1 MEDRKFEVLADK
13 ARAGLSRRDFMRTAA
28 TAGLSVAMANSLWS
42 EARAQT
48 PQSGGTLRLGAD
60 GGSATDTLNPLQAL
74 GADHP
79 QSTAFCMFDT
89 LTEIDHAGNPQP
101 SLAESWEGGEDG
113 VWAIRLRQGVEFHD
127 GKTLTAEDVVWSLE
141 QHRRE
146 DNTNAE
152 GKMIVGNM
160 AEIRADG
167 PNTVIIRQ
175 EQVNFDLPALLSSF
189 GLLIGQAGNENWDA
203 GIGTGPYRRE
213 ALEPGVRF
221 VGSKFANFYR
231 ADQGHFDSVELLNV
245 ADPAARASGLLSNS
259 LDVIG
264 SPDVNTASRMNRA
277 PDHTLI
283 QVSGTQHYTT
293 DMRTDTGPLT
303 DPNIRNAIKWGVNRQ
318 EIVDNVLG
326 GFATIGNDIPLSRNQ
341 QFYNDQLP
349 QREFDPDRARYYLQ
363 QAGVDSVDL
372 TFHTSDG
379 AFSGAVDM
387 GVLMQQTLGQVGV
400 NVEVRREPADGY
412 WSNVWMTEPWTAS
425 YYNGRP
431 TADWMLSSQYSS
443 ASEWDATYF
452 KRADFDD
459 LLNRAR
465 IEPNQDTRRELYFEA
480 QRMLHEEG
488 GVLVMAF
495 VNILIAAS
503 NRLGHGEVGM
513 SRRLDDSRLARRW
526 WFAA

>member
-1 MEDRKFEVLADK
+1 MDEKKTEFLEGLARSSLTRRNFMQ
-13 ARAGLSRRDFMRTAA
+13 AVASAGLGA
-28 TAGLSVAMANSLWS
+28 AMAGPVWDR
-42 EARAQT
+42 AQAQT
-48 PQSGGTLRLGAD
+48 PRTGGTLRLGAD
-60 GGSATDTLNPLQAL
+60 GGGSTDTLNPLQAL

-101 SLAESWEGGEDG
+101 SLAESWDGGEDG

-127 GKTLTAEDVVWSLE
+127 GKALTAEDVVWSLE
-141 QHRRE
+141 QHRSE
-146 DNTNAE
+146 DNTNSE
-152 GKMIVGNM
+152 GRMIVGNM

-167 PNTVIIRQ
+167 PSTVVIRQ
-175 EQVNFDLPALLSSF
+175 TEVNFDLPAHLSSF
-189 GLLIGQAGNENWDA
+189 GLLIGQAGNRDWDA
-203 GIGTGPYRRE
+203 GVGTGPYRKE
-213 ALEPGVRF
+213 VLEPGVRF
-221 VGSKFANFYR
+221 IGSKFADFYR
-231 ADQGHFDSVELLNV
+231 DDQGHFDSVELLNV
-245 ADPAARASGLLSNS
+245 TDPAARASGLLSNS

-277 PDHTLI
+277 PDHVLI
-283 QVSGTQHYTT
+283 QVAGTQHYTT

-303 DPNIRNAIKWGVNRQ
+303 DPDVRNAIKWGVNRQ

-349 QREFDPDRARYYLQ
+349 QREFDPDRARHHLR

-372 TFHTSDG
+372 AFHTSDG
-379 AFSGAVDM
+379 AFAGAVDM
-387 GVLMQQTLGQVGV
+387 GVLMQQSLAQVGI
-400 NVEVRREPADGY
+400 NVDVRREPADGY
-412 WSNVWMTEPWTAS
+412 WSNVWMTQPWTAS

-452 KRADFDD
+452 KRADFDE

-465 IEPNQDTRRELYFEA
+465 VEPDQNRRQDLYFEA
-480 QRMLHEEG
+480 QRLLHEEG

-503 NRLGHGEVGM
+503 NRMGQGEVGM

-526 WFAA
+526 WFKA